1 MIRLFKKK
9 DKKDK
14 WKIYLYANNHFIKK
28 IKLAEIDDELDA
40 VFNNVFVVRVLFK
53 KYILGSNNALII
65 VKPVKLK
72 YTNNDKKELH
82 VETKLYEGVEA

>member
-1 MIRLFKKK
+1 M
-9 DKKDK
+9 
-14 WKIYLYANNHFIKK
+14 AT
-28 IKLAEIDDELDA
+28 
-40 VFNNVFVVRVLFK
+40 RVLFK